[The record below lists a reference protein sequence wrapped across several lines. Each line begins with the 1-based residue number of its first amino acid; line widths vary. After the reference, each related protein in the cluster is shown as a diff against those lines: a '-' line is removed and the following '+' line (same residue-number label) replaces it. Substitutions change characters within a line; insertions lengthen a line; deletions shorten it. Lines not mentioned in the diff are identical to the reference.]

1 MAVAPTRTDAG
12 LVRRLQAR
20 DRSAWEELYA
30 EYQPRLRAFGYRLAG
45 NAHDADDLVQETF
58 VRALPAL
65 DRLDPDR
72 VDLTAY
78 LFATEKNLFLKQ
90 VERAKRAEP
99 TAEVPEPALESPIED
114 DPERSALLHRQQEEV
129 RVANARLDPRQRL
142 VLALCELE
150 DRSYAEIGE
159 LVGLNENA
167 VAQLVFRARERLRTE
182 LRLVQVDPE
191 SLPEECR
198 AFLPLLCQHLDGKL
212 RGPKLE
218 TTLAHLE
225 GCERCQASLADMR
238 EAKRRYRALLLP
250 PLGMSTEEA
259 RAATERELE
268 RTGYWRPAGRLA
280 RLGRPRGTTAV
291 AVAAGAAVL
300 LVASGVGTATLL
312 GRTTR
317 AAAPAPTTVSAPS
330 PPTATAVP
338 TPTRTRTAVPP
349 PTQAAKTT
357 KTTTATT
364 SAASAP
370 APTATQPTITA
381 APSTE
386 NHAATTQPRAPATP
400 KPTPK
405 PKPKRTS
412 PPAAAT
418 TTATVTATPIPTAP
432 TETTAPPP
440 PPDTLAPE
448 VSFTAGPPASS
459 TSRTARFEFTA
470 SEQSV
475 SFQCSYDDTPFA
487 PCASPH
493 TVEDAGVDDH
503 SLAVRATDTAGNVG
517 APAVA
522 RWTVIASLPDLVAVL
537 ANTSVT
543 VTNAGEA
550 PAGTSIVLVRGVGS
564 FTIPALGPGQSVT
577 RTYACTS
584 GTIVAIAD
592 ETRLVTESD
601 EGNNTATRTVTCL
614 GFT

>member
-20 DRSAWEELYA
+20 DQSAWEELYA

-72 VDLTAY
+72 VDLSAY
-78 LFATEKNLFLKQ
+78 LFATQKNLFLKQ

-99 TAEVPEPALESPIED
+99 RAEVPEPALETAIED

-129 RVANARLDPRQRL
+129 RVANASLDPRQRL

-198 AFLPLLCQHLDGKL
+198 AFLPLYSQHLDGKL

-225 GCERCQASLADMR
+225 GCERCQAALADMR

-259 RAATERELE
+259 RAATEQKLDHVE
-268 RTGYWRPAGRLA
+268 YWRGPSRSA
-280 RLGRPRGTTAV
+280 RLRRPRGATAV
-291 AVAAGAAVL
+291 AVAVGAAVL

-317 AAAPAPTTVSAPS
+317 AAAPAPTTVSSSTSTAAGSAPAR
-330 PPTATAVP
+330 T
-338 TPTRTRTAVPP
+338 TPR
-349 PTQAAKTT
+349 
-357 KTTTATT
+357 
-364 SAASAP
+364 ASAP
-370 APTATQPTITA
+370 APRHAGKTTTETKQTKEPKATTAAVQTATQPTVTA
-381 APSTE
+381 PPPSTQGAE
-386 NHAATTQPRAPATP
+386 TTTEPRHPPAKPRP
-400 KPTPK
+400 KRRPTP
-405 PKPKRTS
+405 PGV
-412 PPAAAT
+412 
-418 TTATVTATPIPTAP
+418 TTAVTVTFAPIPTPPP
-432 TETTAPPP
+432 TETTPRPP
-440 PPDTLAPE
+440 PPDTLAPG
-448 VSFTAGPPASS
+448 VSFTAMPPPSS
-459 TSRTARFEFTA
+459 TTRSARFEFTA
-470 SEQSV
+470 SEPSV
-475 SFQCSYDDTPFA
+475 TFECSYDATPFA
-487 PCASPH
+487 PCATPH

-503 SLAVRATDTAGNVG
+503 SLAVRATDAAGNVG

-537 ANTSVT
+537 ANASVT
-543 VTNAGEA
+543 IKNAGQA
-550 PAGTSIVLVRGVGS
+550 PAGSSIVLVRGVGS
-564 FTIPALGPGQSVT
+564 FTIPALAAGESAT
-577 RTYACTS
+577 RTYTCKS
-584 GTIVAIAD
+584 GTIAALAD
-592 ETRLVTESD
+592 ETKLVTESD
-601 EGNNTATRTVTCL
+601 EGNNAVTRAVTCL